1 MSVIATV
8 IKCPPFYY
16 RHIMQRLRNLMT
28 RRERMHLLRRYSS
41 NTWNVYDIAG
51 NKAYITFQ
59 CCNRRERER
68 ERAISE
74 CRAAHKLS
82 CLSLLHK

>member
-8 IKCPPFYY
+8 IKCPLFYC
-16 RHIMQRLRNLMT
+16 RHHAAPPQFDDT
-28 RRERMHLLRRYSS
+28 ASRMHLLRRYSS
-41 NTWNVYDIAG
+41 NTWNVYGIVG
-51 NKAYITFQ
+51 NKEYITFQ

-68 ERAISE
+68 EKAISE

-82 CLSLLHK
+82 CLSLLHE